1 MPEYTYVIE
10 LVSKHLHLSLRLNIK
25 LTHFK
30 GKAPTLI
37 MFAVYATGTP
47 LTSVKFVQYKNAMS
61 TSNAEKKAFCS
72 F

>member
-1 MPEYTYVIE
+1 MPEYTYVI
-10 LVSKHLHLSLRLNIK
+10 VSKYLHLSLRLNIK